1 MADQE
6 LARIRSEIDQVD
18 AELISLLEHRM
29 RLIQR
34 VAEYK
39 KEQRLAVFDG
49 KREQEVL
56 DRCGELVKNSRFRI
70 SCLEI
75 MQKIMETG
83 REYQSRAISS
93 SEPMIAAG
101 KRAPALRVGYQ
112 GVPGSYSHQAIQEYF
127 KTEKITERNFQLF
140 EDVVKAVVDKEI
152 DCGVLPIENSSTG
165 GILEVYDLLSSND
178 CRIVAEKII
187 KIEHNLMALEGVA
200 PENIRKVYSHP
211 QGFSQCREFFK
222 QHPDWELIPYFNTAK
237 SAEMVST
244 KKDTSAAAVASR
256 QAAELYGLKILESNI
271 NFNKNNYTRFVFIA
285 KEMWENDDADKI
297 TVVVTLPHKPGTLYT
312 ALGCFYRNGLN
323 MTNIESRPLK
333 DRTWEYS
340 FHMDFCGNLRHRA
353 AIRAIEELQE
363 NSTYCR
369 ILGNYKADDPR
380 G

>member
-1 MADQE
+1 MADNE
-6 LARIRSEIDQVD
+6 LAEVRSEIDKID

-101 KRAPALRVGYQ
+101 KRASALRVGYQ

-127 KTEKITERNFQLF
+127 KAEKTTERNFQLF
-140 EDVVKAVVDKEI
+140 EDVVKAVVDEEI

-165 GILEVYDLLSSND
+165 GILEVYDLLSSNN
-178 CRIVAEKII
+178 CLIVAEKIV

-200 PENIRKVYSHP
+200 LENIRKVYSHP

-222 QHPDWELIPYFNTAK
+222 LHPDWKLIPYFNTAK
-237 SAEMVST
+237 SAEMLST

-256 QAAELYGLKILESNI
+256 QAAELYGLNILKSNI
-271 NFNKNNYTRFVFIA
+271 NFNANNYTRFVFIA

-340 FHMDFCGNLRHRA
+340 FHMDFCGNLRNRA
-353 AIRAIEELQE
+353 AIRAIEELKE

-369 ILGNYKADDPR
+369 ILGNYKADNPR